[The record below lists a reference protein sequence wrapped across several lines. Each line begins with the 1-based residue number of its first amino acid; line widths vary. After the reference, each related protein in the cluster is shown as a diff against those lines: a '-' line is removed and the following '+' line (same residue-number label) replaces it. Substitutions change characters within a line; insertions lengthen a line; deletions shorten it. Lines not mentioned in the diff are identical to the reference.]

1 VTGNNVVR
9 SCRERRGTGG
19 EPGILRVFTHE
30 HRRSMSHAIHAG
42 EEQVCRTGGLQDGF
56 RHVQV
61 DGMNGWIS
69 DPYIKQGQVFQ
80 D

>member
-1 VTGNNVVR
+1 
-9 SCRERRGTGG
+9 
-19 EPGILRVFTHE
+19 
-30 HRRSMSHAIHAG
+30 MSHAIHAG